1 MNLAFLA
8 TIAALLPTIAPTT
21 LMRTVAEGADSPIH
35 ERTDVVVK
43 TPDEW
48 KALLTRF
55 APARTPEPVD
65 FEREM
70 IVGVF
75 AGPRPST
82 GYRAEV
88 FSVAREGGTI
98 VVLYRVLT
106 PTKDTVRQPIST
118 APYHLVAVP
127 CDRRR
132 VKFAEVRD
140 LGP

>member
-1 MNLAFLA
+1 MKESRHSQYRRWMNLTFLA

-43 TPDEW
+43 TPNEW

-75 AGPRPST
+75 VGPRPST
-82 GYRAEV
+82 GYVPKCSVWRVRA
-88 FSVAREGGTI
+88 
-98 VVLYRVLT
+98 
-106 PTKDTVRQPIST
+106 
-118 APYHLVAVP
+118 
-127 CDRRR
+127 
-132 VKFAEVRD
+132 
-140 LGP
+140 GPSSSSIESSLQRKTL